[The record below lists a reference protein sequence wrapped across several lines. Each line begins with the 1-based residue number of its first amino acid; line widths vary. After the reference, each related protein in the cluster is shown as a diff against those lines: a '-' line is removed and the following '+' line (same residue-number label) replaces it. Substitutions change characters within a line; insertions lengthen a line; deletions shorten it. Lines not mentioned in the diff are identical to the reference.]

1 MGLLEN
7 MTDFISSQVSSEGLD
22 VELVQ
27 DVGGSLLQGM
37 SNTLSTSAPR
47 AGKDAETIARRDKAL
62 DGDVVEV
69 EKKQV
74 RPHLNEVLV

>member
-1 MGLLEN
+1 
-7 MTDFISSQVSSEGLD
+7 MTDFISSQVRSEGMD

-47 AGKDAETIARRDKAL
+47 AGKETETTDRKDKAL

-69 EKKQV
+69 ERKQV
-74 RPHLNEVLV
+74 RPHLNEVLA

>member
-1 MGLLEN
+1 
-7 MTDFISSQVSSEGLD
+7 MTDFISSQVRSEGMD

-47 AGKDAETIARRDKAL
+47 AGKDAETTDRKDEAL
-62 DGDVVEV
+62 DGDVEV
-69 EKKQV
+69 ERKQV
-74 RPHLNEVLV
+74 RPHLNEVLG